1 MKKWIGAA
9 LLCLLVEGWVWRP
22 QTVMPEEGRLQTIPP
37 GATYR
42 FNAQMGM
49 TPLQVKPLADWDR
62 AKGSRVHLSYFGYA
76 DQAVEYAAGV
86 VPMQLSATGLLV
98 YNTPLWLALGCLGA
112 AWRQRQL
119 EQKSVR
125 KVGGYRLH
133 ELVGRGATA
142 EVYRAS
148 DARGRPVA
156 VKWLHE
162 HIGGTEEFANRFR
175 REAEI
180 CSRLQ
185 HPGVVGV
192 FAWGEQEN
200 RLWMSQEWIE
210 GPSLEQ
216 SPAPPAR
223 LKELLISLC
232 QALDY
237 AHQAGVIH
245 RDLKPSNI
253 LLRADGSP
261 VIADFGLA
269 RSAHYETI
277 TKTETTL
284 GTPTYM
290 PPEQVTGQGSD
301 ARSDLYSLGCVTY
314 WLWRGKLP
322 FLGADPIQTLLA
334 HLHDPV
340 PPLPDEPPGWA
351 QLIRELLAK
360 EREQRPASARVVL
373 ERLQALAPLA

>member
-1 MKKWIGAA
+1 MLG
-9 LLCLLVEGWVWRP
+9 LLVEAWLWRP
-22 QTVMPEEGRLQTIPP
+22 VTIKERPEWLVTHPA

-42 FNAQMGM
+42 LKEQTGL
-49 TPLQVKPLADWDR
+49 TPVRLPPPSEFSSLKSTP
-62 AKGSRVHLSYFGYA
+62 VHLSRFGYA
-76 DQAVEYAAGV
+76 DQEVPYGQGV
-86 VPMQLSATGLLV
+86 VFLRLSAVGWLV
-98 YNTPLWLALGCLGA
+98 FHSPLWLALGCLGT
-112 AWRQRQL
+112 AWRLRRREDQ
-119 EQKSVR
+119 SVR
-125 KVGGYRLH
+125 RVGDYRLH
-133 ELVGRGATA
+133 ELAGRGATA

-148 DARGRPVA
+148 DGKGRTVA
-156 VKWLHE
+156 LKWLHE

-180 CSRLQ
+180 CAQLH
-185 HPGVVGV
+185 HPGIVSVH
-192 FAWGEQEN
+192 AWGEHEN
-200 RLWMSQEWIE
+200 RLWMSQEWID
-210 GPSLEQ
+210 GPTLEQ

-223 LKELLISLC
+223 LQQLLISLC

-253 LLRADGSP
+253 LLRRDGSP

-290 PPEQVTGQGSD
+290 PPEQITGQGSD
-301 ARSDLYSLGCVTY
+301 ARSDLYSLGCMIF
-314 WLWRGKLP
+314 WLWQGKLP
-322 FLGADPIQTLLA
+322 FLGADAIKTLLS

-340 PPLPDEPPGWA
+340 PPLPDSPPGWA
-351 QLIRELLAK
+351 DLVRQMLAK
-360 EREQRPASARVVL
+360 DREQRPASARAVL
-373 ERLQALAPLA
+373 ERLQTLAPLA